1 MSNRS
6 IRLMKVST
14 VCALVGLFGP
24 MALAEDWYINE
35 ATNISDKV
43 GKITAPGDVYVNA
56 PVRITNGGGLTI
68 PSGKVLY
75 IPGQAG
81 LCETVTVTQGAQFSL
96 GNTGATQV
104 KIGEKGKGAG
114 TINLSCADG
123 KYTFSDVDLG
133 CLIIGGNAQANPETG
148 FIDFLRIA
156 TGREGAGAAYRRVY
170 THGWQ
175 SWGSTAPARILFDL
189 PQSTLAPKMANDG
202 SLFKGDST
210 HYAWRLEGVNG
221 ADIIIAMGSWFSSNT
236 RFNLVTPNFAMP
248 FTTAGNCDFVI
259 CDHNASE
266 TDNRVLTLAHSTNSF
281 HWAHTGCTVISNAAT
296 LRASADYALP
306 NGPQTGRI
314 ELRGNNWTAKP
325 RLDLN
330 GTKQVVNGIYD
341 CVGEYQGNRN
351 AIVTNSS
358 EAVAELIFGA
368 HDEDSILKAGH
379 VYERIALKKVGAG
392 TLTVRDTRAH
402 ANDLVVE
409 GGVVVITNCNATVAL
424 GGISVTGGRLVV
436 DGVAVTG
443 TSVSTSGSGL
453 IECRNGGTLTAP
465 NAGHVSLVIG
475 DDTPV
480 NHEIYDATKMKTDAV
495 TRDLVKVGSNT
506 VTSLGTA
513 AYDGVD
519 VKKGTLRVGGEFV
532 SPSRLWKFTVTD
544 TTTAYSFNTTND
556 DPDSPNRG
564 EAITMKPDLAFGRF
578 QLFSDGGDMPTAGM
592 SFQGRD
598 IELGKIEFGKFTL
611 NMANALTY
619 GFNSAGGYLGGPVT
633 IFGDFKNWFVG
644 VGFTNAAPVSAANKF
659 ELSLC
664 LAQTAKYP
672 AGYALASCVNYNG
685 SRPKAW
691 RLEYWKNN
699 VWNLADQHSD
709 EDACAGGSTDRFS
722 HDDVPYLFSALSA
735 NWAFRP
741 SGTVKVAKD
750 ATLDLSPI
758 PAANVSI
765 GDLTVDFAAKG
776 GTIKNAVLAS
786 TGVLNLVGVTEALER
801 PVDLG
806 LTFVD
811 SADLKNI
818 SKWIV
823 KVDGIVEPAY
833 RASVRSGR
841 LYAGRPFGVVLV
853 VR

>member
-6 IRLMKVST
+6 IRLAKVST
-14 VCALVGLFGP
+14 VCALVGVFGP
-24 MALAEDWYINE
+24 TALAEDWYINE

-81 LCETVTVTQGAQFSL
+81 LCETVTVTQGAQLSL
-96 GNTGATQV
+96 GNTSSTQI
-104 KIGEKGKGAG
+104 KIGEKGKGTG
-114 TINLSCADG
+114 TIDLSCKIG
-123 KYTFSDVDLG
+123 NTNHSDVDLG
-133 CLIIGGNAQANPETG
+133 MLIIGGNAQPNPETG
-148 FIDFLRIA
+148 FVDFLRIA
-156 TGREGAGAAYRRVY
+156 TGSEPSGHYRRVK

-175 SWGSTAPARILFDL
+175 TWSKTPARILFDL
-189 PQSTLAPKMANDG
+189 PQAALAPVMANDG
-202 SLFKGDST
+202 ALFRLDST
-210 HYAWRLEGVNG
+210 SYAWRLEGVNG
-221 ADIIIAMGSWFSSNT
+221 ADIVIAMGSWFSVNT
-236 RFNLVTPNFAMP
+236 RFNLLSPGKAAS
-248 FTTAGNCDFVI
+248 FTTAGNCNFVI
-259 CDHNASE
+259 HDHNASE
-266 TDNRVLTLAHSTNSF
+266 TNRELIIPHSTNTF
-281 HWAHTGCTVISNAAT
+281 HWAHTGATIISNSAT
-296 LRASADYALP
+296 LKAAADYAFP

-314 ELRGNNWTAKP
+314 ELRGENWTATP
-325 RLDLN
+325 TLDLN
-330 GTKQVVNGIYD
+330 GTKQIVNGIYD
-341 CVGEYQGNRN
+341 YVGEYQGNRN

-358 EAVAELIFGA
+358 ETAAELIFGA

-379 VYERIALKKVGAG
+379 VYERIALKKVGTG

-465 NAGHVSLVIG
+465 NAGHVSIVIG
-475 DDTPV
+475 DDTSV
-480 NHEIYDATKMKTDAV
+480 NHEIYDATKMKSDTV
-495 TRDLVKVGSNT
+495 VRDLIKVGSNT

-519 VKKGTLRVGGEFV
+519 VKKGTLRVGGEFI

-544 TTTAYSFNTTND
+544 TTASYSFNTTND

-578 QLFSDGGDMPTAGM
+578 QLFSDGGNMPTAGM

-619 GFNSAGGYLGGPVT
+619 RFNSLGGYLGGPVT
-633 IFGDFKNWFVG
+633 IFGDFKNYYVG

-664 LAQTAKYP
+664 LTQTAKYP
-672 AGYALASCVNYNG
+672 AGYALSSCVNYTG

-691 RLEYWKNN
+691 KLEYWKNS

-709 EDACAGGSTDRFS
+709 EDACAGGSPERFS

-811 SADLKNI
+811 STNLKNI
-818 SKWIV
+818 SKWTV
-823 KVDGIVEPAY
+823 KVDGVVEPDY
-833 RASVRSGR
+833 RASVRNGR
-841 LYAGRPFGVVLV
+841 LYAGRPLGMLLLF
-853 VR
+853 R